1 MFSVFVGW
9 IAPRKSRSSRM
20 SLVVKATFV
29 VLTFA
34 GRASLWAAIAAD
46 MGVTLLVVTN
56 ALRLLRDSGAD

>member
-1 MFSVFVGW
+1 
-9 IAPRKSRSSRM
+9 M

-56 ALRLLRDSGAD
+56 ALRLLRNAARIDGPSTGAL